1 MKIVDRGSVF
11 LGEDGSER
19 SSACFHGA
27 CALPGGRWLVAF
39 RASPKKADA
48 FPQRVLVTWS
58 DDQGATWSCPAEP
71 CESQAVSGV
80 PGAWR
85 AGQPTAL
92 GGQRVAMVLYW
103 VDASDPRRPFFN
115 ETTEGLLDSR
125 IFLTLS
131 EDAGQTWSAPRLLD
145 TSPFT
150 MPTPITGP
158 LLALPDGRWALQ
170 FETNKPYQDTSVW
183 HHKSVLMFS
192 RDEGHGWPEL
202 AEVAADPEARI
213 FYWDQRPRVLA
224 DGRLLDVFWTFDR
237 QRAVYLNI
245 HARVSEDNGHTWS
258 DLWDT
263 GVPGQPAPPASLPD
277 GRIVLP
283 YVDRRGTPAIKLR
296 LSPDGARTWPASTEL
311 VLDDRLNRAQQGGK
325 SSMQDAWSEM
335 AAFSVGL
342 PTTVGLPE
350 GDVLVVYYAGPRP
363 DHTGLYWVRLR
374 QKRTS

>member
-1 MKIVDRGSVF
+1 MKIADRGLVF
-11 LGEDGSER
+11 LGEEGGER

-27 CALPGGRWLVAF
+27 CVLPGGRWLVAF

-48 FPQRVLVTWS
+48 YPQRVLVTWS
-58 DDQGATWSCPAEP
+58 DDGGKTWSPPAEP
-71 CESQAVSGV
+71 CAVQAVSGAA
-80 PGAWR
+80 GAWR

-92 GGQRVAMVLYW
+92 GGRRVAMVLYW

-115 ETTEGLLDSR
+115 PQTEGLLDSR

-131 EDAGQTWSAPRLLD
+131 DDAGQTWSTPQRLD
-145 TSPFT
+145 TSPLT
-150 MPTPITGP
+150 MPIAITGP
-158 LLALPDGRWALQ
+158 ILLLPSGEWALQ
-170 FETNKPYQDTSVW
+170 FETNKPYDDTSVW
-183 HHKSVLMFS
+183 HHKSVLMYS
-192 RDEGHGWPEL
+192 RDEGNTWPEF
-202 AEVAADPEARI
+202 AVAAADPEARL

-224 DGRLLDVFWTFDR
+224 DGTILDLFWTFDR

-245 HARVSEDNGHTWS
+245 HARASGDNGRTWS

-277 GRIVLP
+277 GRIVMP
-283 YVDRRGTPAIKLR
+283 YVDRQRTPIIKLR
-296 LSPDGARTWPASTEL
+296 VSTDGARTWPASTEL
-311 VLDDRLNRAQQGGK
+311 VLDDRLNQAQEGGK

-342 PTTVGLPE
+342 PTTAGLAH
-350 GDVLVVYYAGPRP
+350 GDVLVVYYAGLKT

-374 QKRTS
+374 P